1 MKYVLVL
8 LFFRGNCLMTKA
20 IKEYSLADL
29 MERIE
34 EIFNQNPGPIQG
46 FKAVVQYDVYGEEQG
61 TYQHYFENGK
71 LTIKK
76 GVETTPTCTMQL
88 SYDSFKKFVLGKQSG
103 TMALLTGRVR
113 VLGNLS
119 TAMRIE
125 TILRR
130 YNIREPF

>member
-1 MKYVLVL
+1 MV
-8 LFFRGNCLMTKA
+8 KA

-34 EIFNQNPGPIQG
+34 EIFNQNPGPING
-46 FKAVVQYDVYGEEQG
+46 FNAVVQYDVYGEEKG
-61 TYQHYFENGK
+61 TYQHFFKNGN

-88 SYDSFKKFVLGKQSG
+88 SYDNFKKFVLGKQSG

>member
-1 MKYVLVL
+1 MV
-8 LFFRGNCLMTKA
+8 KA
-20 IKEYSLADL
+20 IREYSLEDL

-34 EIFNQNPGPIQG
+34 EIFNQNPGPIKG
-46 FKAVVQYDVYGEEQG
+46 FDAVVQYDVYGEEKG
-61 TYQHYFENGK
+61 TYQHYFKDGK

-76 GVETTPTCTMQL
+76 GIETTPTCTMQL
-88 SYDSFKKFVLGKQSG
+88 SYDNFKKFLLGKQSG

-125 TILRR
+125 TIVRR
-130 YNIREPF
+130 YNFREPF

>member
-1 MKYVLVL
+1 MA
-8 LFFRGNCLMTKA
+8 KA

-34 EIFNQNPGPIQG
+34 EIFNQNPSPIKG
-46 FKAVVQYDVYGEEQG
+46 FDAVVQYDVYGEEKG
-61 TYQHYFENGK
+61 TYQHYFKNGK

-76 GVETTPTCTMQL
+76 GVETSPTCTMQL
-88 SYDSFKKFVLGKQSG
+88 SYDNFKKFVLGKQSG

>member
-1 MKYVLVL
+1 MV
-8 LFFRGNCLMTKA
+8 KA
-20 IKEYSLADL
+20 IREYSLEDL

-34 EIFNQNPGPIQG
+34 EIFNQNPVIIKG
-46 FKAVVQYDVYGEEQG
+46 FDAVVQYDVHGEETG
-61 TYQHYFENGK
+61 TYQHYFKDGK

-76 GVETTPTCTMQL
+76 GIETAPTCTMQL
-88 SYDSFKKFVLGKQSG
+88 SYDNFKKFLLGKQSG

>member
-1 MKYVLVL
+1 MV
-8 LFFRGNCLMTKA
+8 KA
-20 IKEYSLADL
+20 IKEYSLAAL

-34 EIFNQNPGPIQG
+34 EIFNQNPGPIKG
-46 FKAVVQYDVYGEEQG
+46 FNAVVQYDVSGEEKG
-61 TYQHYFENGK
+61 TYQHFFKNGS